1 MKRILLTND
10 DGVRTP
16 GILAMAQALRK
27 IDGFEVTIL
36 APETNWSACG
46 HKKTMNM
53 PLRIKKLQLADGS
66 WAYASDGA
74 PSDCV
79 ALGLMGA
86 LEQDFDFV
94 VSGINNNANIGLDVS
109 YSGTVAATLEAAVH
123 GKPGF
128 AVSLDAPE
136 FNDGN
141 LDYEETAKMATE
153 IIVKL
158 LEMKAQTEGHEM
170 IIWNINLP
178 FEPPNGYKGVQF
190 TRLGTRYYHDHLSKR
205 EDPFGRP
212 YFWIGGDAPSGEE
225 IDFTDYG
232 ALQQGFVSVT
242 PLHMD
247 NTNYAM
253 LEKCGDFLA

>member
-10 DGVRTP
+10 DGVRAA
-16 GILAMAQALRK
+16 GILAMAQALREVP
-27 IDGFEVTIL
+27 DFEVIVL
-36 APETNWSACG
+36 APDTNWSASG
-46 HKKTMNM
+46 HKKTMTK
-53 PLRIKKLQLADGS
+53 PLRIKKTQLADGS
-66 WAYASDGA
+66 WAYCSDGA

-86 LEQDFDFV
+86 LDMEFDFI

-109 YSGTVAATLEAAVH
+109 YSGTVAAALEAAVM
-123 GKPGF
+123 GKPSF

-136 FNDGN
+136 YNDGN
-141 LDYEETAKMATE
+141 LDFTETARKATE

-158 LEMKAQTEGHEM
+158 LAIPNEGSGM
-170 IIWNINLP
+170 TVWNINLP
-178 FEPPNGYKGVQF
+178 YQPEGGYRGVQF
-190 TRLGTRYYHDHLSKR
+190 TRLGTRYYHDFLLKR

-212 YFWIGGDAPSGEE
+212 YFWIGGTQPTGDK

-232 ALQQGFVSVT
+232 AVKQGFVSVT

-247 NTNYAM
+247 NTNYQQ
-253 LEKCGDFLA
+253 LEKIGKTLD